1 MGAGYLWFDSEFSH
15 DDLDRASLLQVA
27 LVATDEGLK
36 VKTAARPEGLLD
48 DEARPLGL
56 ATFVRP
62 PSDVVV
68 SAFVLREQAD
78 VLASA
83 RRRGREPSEVDAM
96 LCAWTDA
103 IFGRD
108 LALKDRPI
116 LAGNSIHIDWA
127 LMRRSLPGLASR
139 LHYRVLDVTALKMEW
154 QRAGGSKFDKES
166 IDAIRRN
173 FPSADVTESA
183 RHDAY
188 YDVQASIAELA
199 FYRAGV
205 RSGGLG

>member
-1 MGAGYLWFDSEFSH
+1 MGAGYLWFDSEFST

-27 LVATDEGLK
+27 LAATDEALK
-36 VKTAARPEGLLD
+36 VRTAPRPEGLLD

-56 ATFVRP
+56 ATYVRP
-62 PSDVVV
+62 PADVTV

-78 VLASA
+78 VLAA
-83 RRRGREPSEVDAM
+83 AQRRGREAADVDAI
-96 LCAWTDA
+96 LCAWTDV

-116 LAGNSIHIDWA
+116 LAGNSVHIDWA

-154 QRAGGSKFDKES
+154 QRMGGAKFDKES
-166 IDAIRRN
+166 IVAIHRN
-173 FPSADVTESA
+173 FRSADVTESA

-199 FYRAGV
+199 YYRAGLAR
-205 RSGGLG
+205 RS